1 MIVEMGKEY
10 RLANGDAYRM
20 LCTDGGG
27 MTPIIGAYFE
37 LKRQVWIAIR
47 HRQDGSHYD
56 DTALNLVE
64 VKPRIKGEFWVVHFL
79 GGPSCKTL
87 QTQQEAQMWA
97 RARMWAGASKNAIAI
112 THHTYDCEEG
122 EGLK

>member
-64 VKPRIKGEFWVVHFL
+64 VKPRIKGEFWVVHFD
-79 GGPSCKTL
+79 GGGFLTYSEKPETSNRT
-87 QTQQEAQMWA
+87 
-97 RARMWAGASKNAIAI
+97 GVIAI